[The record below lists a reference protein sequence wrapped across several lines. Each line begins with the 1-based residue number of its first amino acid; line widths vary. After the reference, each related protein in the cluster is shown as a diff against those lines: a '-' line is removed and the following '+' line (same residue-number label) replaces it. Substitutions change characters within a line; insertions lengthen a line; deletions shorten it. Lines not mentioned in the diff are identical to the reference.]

1 MEAQWEKIG
10 PKRGGKPA
18 VQTPNAIGPCLL
30 AGASASEHWDW
41 SALPALLPEPCITH
55 LPSLSAALLG
65 ECVIFLAPP
74 TSQGPYFKTVPP
86 LQFNAVVHNGPFP
99 GILTLPGL
107 WGPQKR
113 KKDPW
118 SDPSCIVHVFKTL
131 TLMLQGVM
139 SSVNQTRLLEEQYSF
154 LTTDPSLQR
163 LGINSLS
170 HIVYQYII
178 WRTRKKTEQY
188 N

>member
-113 KKDPW
+113 KKDH
-118 SDPSCIVHVFKTL
+118 DL
-131 TLMLQGVM
+131 THLVLFM
-139 SSVNQTRLLEEQYSF
+139 SSKPWLWCYRGLWAVWTKLVFWKSS
-154 LTTDPSLQR
+154 THS
-163 LGINSLS
+163 
-170 HIVYQYII
+170 
-178 WRTRKKTEQY
+178 
-188 N
+188 